1 MVTIEETRKAYNK
14 YLKEFFLKNFAGKP
28 PEIAIAETV
37 ERAIINLTKVFT
49 NFMYIRDCCS
59 AIKKD
64 KLYFNKMTPENQ
76 KNLRITIVGLWA
88 ICREIDKILKPF
100 AETNCS
106 ETVIPEYK
114 D

>member
-64 KLYFNKMTPENQ
+64 KLYK
-76 KNLRITIVGLWA
+76 R
-88 ICREIDKILKPF
+88 
-100 AETNCS
+100 
-106 ETVIPEYK
+106 
-114 D
+114 